1 MDTLICVLFITSNKC
16 YNHFAIAMNVCEP
29 GQDRNVAALSIMF
42 MCGGFLDFMET
53 NVKYMLEALSEA
65 KLAALEDEVPI
76 GCVIVKDDQIIAR
89 AHNQR
94 DKSHNPLGHAETLAI
109 KAASEVVNDWQLVD
123 CTLYVT
129 IEPCIMCSGAII
141 QSRIKRVVY
150 GAPDIKGGAFGSSI
164 NILEANNINHRP
176 EVTKGILEEDCAS
189 IIKNYFKS
197 KRK

>member
-1 MDTLICVLFITSNKC
+1 MDKDI
-16 YNHFAIAMNVCEP
+16 
-29 GQDRNVAALSIMF
+29 
-42 MCGGFLDFMET
+42 
-53 NVKYMLEALSEA
+53 KYMMEALKEA
-65 KLAALEDEVPI
+65 ELAKLEDEVPI

-89 AHNQR
+89 SHNQR

-109 KAASEVVNDWQLVD
+109 KEASEVLGDWQLVD
-123 CTLYVT
+123 CELYVT

-164 NILEANNINHRP
+164 NILEASNINHHP
-176 EVTKGILEEDCAS
+176 EVVKGVLEDECSS

>member
-1 MDTLICVLFITSNKC
+1 MDRDI
-16 YNHFAIAMNVCEP
+16 
-29 GQDRNVAALSIMF
+29 
-42 MCGGFLDFMET
+42 
-53 NVKYMLEALSEA
+53 KYMREALKEA
-65 KLAALEDEVPI
+65 ELAKLEDEVPI

-89 AHNQR
+89 SHNQR

-109 KAASEVVNDWQLVD
+109 KEASEILNDWQLVD
-123 CTLYVT
+123 CELFVT

-164 NILEANNINHRP
+164 NVLEATKINHHP
-176 EVTKGILEEDCAS
+176 EVVKGVLESECAS
-189 IIKNYFKS
+189 IIKDYFKS